1 MVTAIIDLSNSESPT
16 GGTSSRFIYL
26 SLLERHLAYALAWQS
41 EVDVFKHIL
50 YTDGAFGILRSTL
63 VKNGII
69 FTDSQPFQHLLEP
82 NAFKYKVIC
91 VTRIL
96 HLRRFKTACAPYNDV
111 LAKIASVLD
120 PSSCVLAL
128 GTWQLPIAWAINALR
143 SNSIPAS
150 ITMLSPL
157 LPTPP
162 HVWGDWI
169 AAIAR
174 SPTKSYCAILNVP
187 SGLDVISLMFGI
199 VHYWTSPL

>member
-1 MVTAIIDLSNSESPT
+1 MASTYIDLSNSEKPT
-16 GGTSSRFIYL
+16 EGTSSRFVYL
-26 SLLERHLAYALAWQS
+26 SLFERHLAYALAWQS
-41 EVDVFKHIL
+41 EVDAFEHIL
-50 YTDGAFGILRSTL
+50 YADGAFGVLRSTFA
-63 VKNGII
+63 KNGII

-111 LAKIASVLD
+111 LAKIVSVLD

-128 GTWQLPIAWAINALR
+128 GTWQLPITWAINALC

-162 HVWGDWI
+162 HVWEDWT

-174 SPTKSYCAILNVP
+174 SPTKSYCAILDLP
-187 SGLDVISLMFGI
+187 SGLDIVSLMFGI